1 MKRPHTGGLGNFIGS
16 HNPWHGQD
24 VPPPPVTG
32 IGPIAQTLLTI
43 YATVEDPNLWNAAL
57 TGLTGIFGA
66 TAAKLFL
73 QDAEGRQLN
82 FMGQQQLSLTVG
94 KSRTGGLG
102 AAEPRSSQNGPARA
116 QSAIPPI
123 NGLQNIPLPRVA
135 GHCIELPLSCGRL
148 NALFGIYRDAQQDA
162 FDAEEI
168 VQIHSLFPHLH
179 LALNLRQRMVS
190 QDERLDLVGSVC
202 DHLDHVVVIVDR
214 KCRILHQTP
223 RATQLLADA
232 GAHAVPF
239 EPLTLPD
246 PIDQVKLQRAIA
258 KPIGQAE
265 SRRLVFSSR
274 NHRQISAGL
283 FPLSTTSGFGFLEGP
298 VAIIMSQT
306 LETSQI
312 EHRQLMNL
320 FHLTATEANL
330 AVDLS
335 HGKRVAEIAEARG
348 VSLTT
353 VRAQL
358 RAVLAKTETHRQLDL
373 VLLLSQIAARGELA
387 NFSHSDG

>member
-1 MKRPHTGGLGNFIGS
+1 MKRPHTRGLGNFIGS

-24 VPPPPVTG
+24 VPLPPVTG

-43 YATVEDPNLWNAAL
+43 YATVEDPNLWNAVL
-57 TGLTGIFGA
+57 TGLTGIFCA
-66 TAAKLFL
+66 TAAKLSL

-82 FMGQQQLSLTVG
+82 FMGQQQLSLVAG
-94 KSRTGGLG
+94 KSLTGSLG
-102 AAEPRSSQNGPARA
+102 AAAPWSSQNGPARV

-123 NGLQNIPLPRVA
+123 GGPQNIPLPRVA
-135 GHCIELPLSCGRL
+135 GRSIELPLSCGRL

-162 FDAEEI
+162 FDAEDTA
-168 VQIHSLFPHLH
+168 QIHSLFPHLQ

-202 DHLDHVVVIVDR
+202 DHLDHAVVIVDR
-214 KCRILHQTP
+214 KCRALHKTP
-223 RATQLLADA
+223 RAAQVLTKA
-232 GAHAVPF
+232 GARAVPF

-265 SRRLVFSSR
+265 SRLLVFSSR
-274 NHRQISAGL
+274 NHRQISVGL
-283 FPLSTTSGFGFLEGP
+283 FPLSTTGGFGFLEGP

-312 EHRQLMNL
+312 QHRQLMSL

-330 AVDLS
+330 AVDLF
-335 HGKRVAEIAEARG
+335 HGKRVAEVAEARG